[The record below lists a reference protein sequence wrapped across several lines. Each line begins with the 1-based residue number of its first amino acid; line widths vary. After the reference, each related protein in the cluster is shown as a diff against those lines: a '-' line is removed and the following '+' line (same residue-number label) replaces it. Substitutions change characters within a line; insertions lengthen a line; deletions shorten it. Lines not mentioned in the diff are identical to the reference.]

1 MLDKQ
6 DNGVYIESI
15 GITNYALKEDHM
27 EDEKR
32 DITPEEQ
39 EQIDFLL
46 ACLSKMDNMQRT
58 LFMAYA
64 DGAAM
69 AASALR
75 RTGGAA

>member
-1 MLDKQ
+1 
-6 DNGVYIESI
+6 
-15 GITNYALKEDHM
+15 M

-46 ACLSKMDNMQRT
+46 ACLCKMDEMQRI